1 MRNSLTYPP
10 FREIKIVK
18 KAGGSSMSELK
29 VIEQLARKFLTTKT
43 QDGKPDNYLFD
54 RANRLTASIEK
65 IWSLD
70 ELTAQNLGIDRF
82 CLTCAVLFS
91 DTHLVVTPQS
101 SKAAQ
106 STLADADKTIDFAAA
121 AKTLAEFLAP
131 HLAPQRIEKINNIIA
146 ESYISRTKMTEAK
159 ILSDARSLED
169 MGIIGILNDFR
180 RQALAGKTV
189 SDIAGAWQK
198 KNDYGY
204 FQTCL
209 DDNFHFDSVRDLAT
223 QRLEAAQN
231 FMNSL
236 NAEISAEDLQ
246 QLIESPSQLV

>member
-1 MRNSLTYPP
+1 MP
-10 FREIKIVK
+10 
-18 KAGGSSMSELK
+18 ELK
-29 VIEQLARKFLTTKT
+29 EIEQLAKKLLTTKA
-43 QDGKPDNYLFD
+43 QNARPDNYLFA
-54 RANRLTASIEK
+54 RAIRLTASIEK
-65 IWSLD
+65 ICSTD
-70 ELTAQNLGIDRF
+70 ELTAQNLSIDRF
-82 CLTCAVLFS
+82 CLAVAALFS
-91 DTHLVVTPQS
+91 DTHLVH
-101 SKAAQ
+101 SKTAQ
-106 STLADADKTIDFAAA
+106 STLADSDRTINFTAA
-121 AKTLAEFLAP
+121 AKFLAEYLAGC
-131 HLAPQRIEKINNIIA
+131 LIPQRIEKINKIIA